1 VLSRATYSESKAF
14 RISGES
20 PASRACRDALNSF
33 LAEELA
39 ARTRVAGNL
48 PRPLAVDSAHNPLP
62 LSHPPASAAPNG
74 ELLSI
79 LFGGHSRLVPKGARI
94 FEPGDASRSLFLVRR
109 GLVKLSAVLPSGDEI
124 TFRVYRPGE
133 IFGEFCFC
141 GGVKRFWATALEP
154 SEVVEVTSRH
164 ATELLLQK
172 PETALRLIADLA
184 DRLASAYE
192 ELQTISSN
200 ILVVRLA
207 AKLLTLPTVESSGT
221 PSTSS
226 NGSWVE
232 LKRRFTHEELAQ
244 ILGVRRETLTR
255 ALSRLREL
263 GLVAHTPGG
272 PMRMHRAG
280 LQGFLTAQ
288 RSA

>member
-1 VLSRATYSESKAF
+1 M
-14 RISGES
+14 
-20 PASRACRDALNSF
+20 
-33 LAEELA
+33 
-39 ARTRVAGNL
+39 
-48 PRPLAVDSAHNPLP
+48 
-62 LSHPPASAAPNG
+62 
-74 ELLSI
+74 
-79 LFGGHSRLVPKGARI
+79 LFNGHSRTVPKGARI
-94 FEPGDASRSLFLVRR
+94 FQPGDASRSLFLVRR

-124 TFRVYRPGE
+124 TFRVYRPNE

-154 SEVVEVTSRH
+154 SEVVEVTSRQV
-164 ATELLLQK
+164 TDLLLQS
-172 PETALRLIADLA
+172 PESALRLIGDLA

-200 ILVVRLA
+200 IVVVRLA

-221 PSTSS
+221 SSTTSS

-272 PMRMHRAG
+272 PMRMCPAG
-280 LQGFLTAQ
+280 LQGFLVAQ